1 MANMAV
7 LTGLLPPH
15 GRVMSLKGNH
25 GGSHGI
31 GVSNNKDLPLNSL
44 EKYFEVVPYF

>member
-1 MANMAV
+1 MAV

-31 GVSNNKDLPLNSL
+31 GMATDKVINSL